1 MCLPIFQ
8 SIPLTKKAAEES
20 PEVAAAFVAVLAI
33 VMLWKVARKVF
44 LIFHGAVVT
53 AMVWPIRDTR
63 DVIVFT
69 GMRFS
74 DELSTQNVDLLC
86 DILHICAHRT
96 HAHNV

>member
-44 LIFHGAVVT
+44 F
-53 AMVWPIRDTR
+53 
-63 DVIVFT
+63 
-69 GMRFS
+69 
-74 DELSTQNVDLLC
+74 
-86 DILHICAHRT
+86 
-96 HAHNV
+96 